1 MRARV
6 TVKSVRLTQPFRL
19 SGVTDVQAPGT
30 YPVTTKEEQTASDLT
45 VHGWQ
50 CISTTI
56 SIARDG
62 TTQDHR
68 IDSVDLDTSLLS
80 DKGPTVPPTGG
91 ILKPHSGE
99 RK

>member
-1 MRARV
+1 MTARV
-6 TVKSVRLTQPFRL
+6 TVKAVSFTQPFRL
-19 SGVTDVQAPGT
+19 SGITDVQAPGT
-30 YPVTTKEEQTASDLT
+30 YPVTTKEEHTASDLT

-68 IDSVDLDTSLLS
+68 IDSVDLDTSLLR
-80 DKGPTVPPTGG
+80 DKGLTVPPA
-91 ILKPHSGE
+91 GE
-99 RK
+99 I